1 MEDGS
6 WKHFEFQSKNE
17 GLDGLK
23 RFRSYEALASYQH
36 KVSVT
41 TYVLFSGNIQ
51 NPMTQFTEGIN
62 TYRIVPI
69 IMREF
74 DADEMIQ
81 KLKEKVYAGE
91 KIERYD
97 LVPLALAPLMSGK
110 SSQKQRILAAYE
122 ITHHARTGNSEDVE
136 TIAERIGLSLED
148 VKALKRDEKK
158 NEK

>member
-1 MEDGS
+1 
-6 WKHFEFQSKNE
+6 
-17 GLDGLK
+17 
-23 RFRSYEALASYQH
+23 
-36 KVSVT
+36 
-41 TYVLFSGNIQ
+41 
-51 NPMTQFTEGIN
+51 
-62 TYRIVPI
+62 
-69 IMREF
+69 MREF
-74 DADEMIQ
+74 DADEMIR

-136 TIAERIGLSLED
+136 KIEAVIYAMAEKFLDSMSIEEIREAMSMTRLGKLLVQEGIEKNKLDNARNLLDILDVETIAERIGLSLED